1 MMWNQHIPSSS
12 LRRVSRGALLYLQM
26 LSTVCFVGKPLHH
39 SGTHWFPL
47 NCWPAD
53 LKSPLSPPVP
63 ASQDRLTAPRSFIPV
78 LELMLLCLH
87 SKNLTYEASPHWD
100 LESGT
105 CSLCGLLFW
114 YMMVTFRV
122 KVWTSGLKA
131 SSSFQWDSLV
141 PFTWQMLFCV
151 VRKIRQ
157 KKKQQSCKNAFR
169 LVCWRRSR
177 LQCGDYPKAECP
189 GAGGVN
195 LALPGDQIKKRI

>member
-1 MMWNQHIPSSS
+1 MHCCIC
-12 LRRVSRGALLYLQM
+12 R
-26 LSTVCFVGKPLHH
+26 C
-39 SGTHWFPL
+39 
-47 NCWPAD
+47 
-53 LKSPLSPPVP
+53 SPPYV
-63 ASQDRLTAPRSFIPV
+63 SLGSLSII
-78 LELMLLCLH
+78 LELTDSAELLASRSRVPFLH
-87 SKNLTYEASPHWD
+87 QCQHHRTGWLPPEVLYQCYSSCFYACTANTLPMKPSPHWD

-141 PFTWQMLFCV
+141 PFMWQMLFCV

-177 LQCGDYPKAECP
+177 LQCGDYPMAECP